1 MRTAET
7 RATSDEHE
15 QETHELK
22 WQTQRAR
29 RPRSRKNTKWC
40 LLSCEF
46 PSEIFAIHTHINTQQ
61 LKHTNY
67 THPIQPQCGHTGKHK
82 QGTLTYIHAKI
93 NSIHPTTHTHT
104 HTGLCISVHAQTQ
117 SVRGRAR
124 ERVRK
129 RERKMGGQHQRK
141 ILHATSFALPNRK
154 PLCPFSQES
163 LPAAWAKRAQRSVY
177 VCACACVYVCP
188 VSHKLWNSAV
198 AMDHIPFIVE
208 REQQ

>member
-7 RATSDEHE
+7 RATADEHE

-22 WQTQRAR
+22 WQTQRAP
-29 RPRSRKNTKWC
+29 RPRIRKIPNDASFHASFQVKFLRYT
-40 LLSCEF
+40 
-46 PSEIFAIHTHINTQQ
+46 HTNTQI

-93 NSIHPTTHTHT
+93 NSIHPTTYTHT
-104 HTGLCISVHAQTQ
+104 HTYIHISVHTQTK
-117 SVRGRAR
+117 SVRGRALER
-124 ERVRK
+124 E

-154 PLCPFSQES
+154 PLCPLFAGV
-163 LPAAWAKRAQRSVY
+163 AACCLSEKSAAQRICMCV
-177 VCACACVYVCP
+177 CVYVCP
-188 VSHKLWNSAV
+188 VSHKL
-198 AMDHIPFIVE
+198 
-208 REQQ
+208 

>member
-46 PSEIFAIHTHINTQQ
+46 PSEIFAIHTHTNTQK

-93 NSIHPTTHTHT
+93 NSIHPTKHTHT
-104 HTGLCISVHAQTQ
+104 YSLMYICACTDAERKRKSKRESKKEREKNGWAAPTQNFARHFLCIAQQKT
-117 SVRGRAR
+117 V
-124 ERVRK
+124 
-129 RERKMGGQHQRK
+129 MP
-141 ILHATSFALPNRK
+141 LFAGV
-154 PLCPFSQES
+154 
-163 LPAAWAKRAQRSVY
+163 AACCLSEKSAAQRL
-177 VCACACVYVCP
+177 CMCVYVCVCVP
-188 VSHKLWNSAV
+188 CV
-198 AMDHIPFIVE
+198 P
-208 REQQ
+208 